1 MSAIDVFTIVTDDLD
16 RSLAFYRL
24 LGVGPSDA
32 GSSRFALLELDRG
45 RVAWTTET
53 PGSAQPC
60 GHVRLGVRCSDAGE
74 LERIHRAAVAAGHR
88 SVSAPHDTAWGATVC
103 TLLDPDGNAVEL
115 YVPLP

>member
-16 RSLAFYRL
+16 RSLAFYQL

-32 GSSRFALLELDRG
+32 TSSRFAVIGLDRAS
-45 RVAWTTET
+45 VAWTSE
-53 PGSAQPC
+53 PVVPSRRG
-60 GHVRLGVRCSDAGE
+60 GHVRPGVRCSDVLE

-88 SVSAPHDTAWGATVC
+88 VLSAPHDTAWGATVC
-103 TLLDPDGNAVEL
+103 TLLDPDGNTVEL

>member
-1 MSAIDVFTIVTDDLD
+1 MSAIDVLTIVTDDLD
-16 RSLAFYRL
+16 RSQAFYRL

-32 GSSRFALLELDRG
+32 TSPSFAVLGLDHS
-45 RVAWTTET
+45 RVAWTTE
-53 PGSAQPC
+53 PLGSPPSC
-60 GHVRLGVRCSDAGE
+60 GHLRLGVRCSDALE

-88 SVSAPHDTAWGATVC
+88 VVSAPHDAAWGATVC